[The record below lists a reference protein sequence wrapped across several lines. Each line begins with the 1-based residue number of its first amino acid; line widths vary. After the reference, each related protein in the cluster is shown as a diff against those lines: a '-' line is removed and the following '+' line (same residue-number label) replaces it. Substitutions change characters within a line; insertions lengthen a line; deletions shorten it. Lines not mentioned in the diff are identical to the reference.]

1 MTLLFSQEKL
11 SKAQE
16 NKNYLEKL
24 KNTEKYDGYKK
35 RKAEKQ
41 RARRQRKKEEDDE
54 LSIAKL
60 NEMVHARRLA
70 DRERKQRSRAK
81 KKNEMMKAPVNEP
94 NRSYNTNATFRKGLT
109 KTKKSLRTSPSKK
122 EAVLIKLL
130 GEVQNKDPGQLEKV
144 LNSSSSQNQSISRK
158 NAELVADIRKVIL
171 REDISVESPK
181 ADDVKKYS
189 TDSGTQM
196 LTTHHITLTL
206 SEAYGLFVR
215 ENAQKGEEAVVIAP
229 SHLNKQ
235 LNVQFSLSY
244 RHLWIVIFQAKSAT
258 EREDHR

>member
-1 MTLLFSQEKL
+1 MLFSQEKL
-11 SKAQE
+11 SKAQK

-24 KNTEKYDGYKK
+24 KNTEKYDGYKE
-35 RKAEKQ
+35 RKAKEQ
-41 RARRQRKKEEDDE
+41 RERRQRKKEQEDE
-54 LSIAKL
+54 LSVTKL
-60 NEMVHARRLA
+60 NKIVHARRLA

-94 NRSYNTNATFRKGLT
+94 KRSYNTTATFGKALT
-109 KTKKSLRTSPSKK
+109 KTKKSLPKSPSKK

-144 LNSSSSQNQSISRK
+144 LNSSSSQNQSASTK
-158 NAELVADIRKVIL
+158 NAELVADIRKFFL

-196 LTTHHITLTL
+196 LTTHHMTLTL
-206 SEAYGLFVR
+206 SEAYGLFVQER

-244 RHLWIVIFQAKSAT
+244 RHLWIDIFQAKSAT
-258 EREDHR
+258 ERQAHR